1 MSETPR
7 DPDTGQF
14 LPADEAEENT
24 QEVEDEAVEEEN
36 AEENEDDVAQH
47 GEAEEEEGA

>member
-36 AEENEDDVAQH
+36 EDDGAQH

>member
-36 AEENEDDVAQH
+36 EDDVAQH